1 MAVEEVSANFL
12 KHATVEHVKYADMRL
27 QDLREL
33 ILVFTLRSTECDL
46 ISSGERYI
54 RGVGVRALSTGDW
67 SFASSSLT
75 SAAEVA
81 KTTNIAIALAQSKP
95 PSETSKRVQ
104 LADCERT
111 HITDAAIPDRQETI
125 SMEQMI
131 EQGISLL
138 QSIDLPDY
146 LSEVR
151 LRIESIRENKLFVST
166 EGSQISQLKL
176 AYICTVRCEAK
187 QGATRGTI
195 AVRHGGLGGDPFD
208 NLEKSLVFEEALEK
222 SRDILHA
229 RTIRSGDYPVIL
241 TPATAWNLVHESL
254 GHAVEA
260 DTVLSGKSV
269 FSGLLGNKV
278 ASQQVTVVDD
288 PTFPALGSYAFD
300 DDGVKASGSIV
311 VEDGLLSDYLH
322 NRETAGTLQTMSTA
336 NSRAEGF
343 GNFPLVRMSNFFV
356 EPGDLEIEEL
366 LKVKKKGIYILSA
379 AGGIAESFS
388 GAFRLPV
395 QLAYEVKNGEI
406 TSPIRDFTVIGNM
419 LSFLGR
425 VDGVG
430 NTMEQT
436 AGICG
441 KEGQIALQGA
451 ISPAIRV
458 SQLKIVSDY

>member
-1 MAVEEVSANFL
+1 M
-12 KHATVEHVKYADMRL
+12 
-27 QDLREL
+27 
-33 ILVFTLRSTECDL
+33 
-46 ISSGERYI
+46 
-54 RGVGVRALSTGDW
+54 
-67 SFASSSLT
+67 
-75 SAAEVA
+75 
-81 KTTNIAIALAQSKP
+81 
-95 PSETSKRVQ
+95 
-104 LADCERT
+104 
-111 HITDAAIPDRQETI
+111 
-125 SMEQMI
+125 
-131 EQGISLL
+131 
-138 QSIDLPDY
+138 
-146 LSEVR
+146 
-151 LRIESIRENKLFVST
+151 
-166 EGSQISQLKL
+166 
-176 AYICTVRCEAK
+176 
-187 QGATRGTI
+187 
-195 AVRHGGLGGDPFD
+195 
-208 NLEKSLVFEEALEK
+208 
-222 SRDILHA
+222 
-229 RTIRSGDYPVIL
+229 
-241 TPATAWNLVHESL
+241 
-254 GHAVEA
+254 
-260 DTVLSGKSV
+260 
-269 FSGLLGNKV
+269 
-278 ASQQVTVVDD
+278 
-288 PTFPALGSYAFD
+288 
-300 DDGVKASGSIV
+300 KASGSIV

-430 NTMEQT
+430 NTMEHT